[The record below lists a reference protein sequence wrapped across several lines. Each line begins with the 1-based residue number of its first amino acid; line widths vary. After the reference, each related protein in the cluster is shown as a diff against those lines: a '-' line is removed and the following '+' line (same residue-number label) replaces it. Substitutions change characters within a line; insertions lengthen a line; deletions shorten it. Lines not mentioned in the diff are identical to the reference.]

1 MITKEIWKDIE
12 GYEGLYQVSNLGNVK
27 SLDREY
33 IQWNNYTYTPKRY
46 NGKILK
52 PHLQRQGYVMINLSK
67 NSKKKL
73 ALVHR
78 LVAQAFI
85 PNPNDYLEVNHKDG
99 NKQNNC
105 VDNLEWCNRKYNQKE
120 AERLGLITRIKG
132 EKNVHN
138 KSVLRLNKNGE
149 IIKEYYSI
157 TNGAEDIGVNMK
169 HISYCIRKK
178 RPDKITKSLWKYK
191 EEK

>member
-1 MITKEIWKDIE
+1 M
-12 GYEGLYQVSNLGNVK
+12 
-27 SLDREY
+27 
-33 IQWNNYTYTPKRY
+33 
-46 NGKILK
+46 
-52 PHLQRQGYVMINLSK
+52 
-67 NSKKKL
+67 
-73 ALVHR
+73 
-78 LVAQAFI
+78 
-85 PNPNDYLEVNHKDG
+85 
-99 NKQNNC
+99 
-105 VDNLEWCNRKYNQKE
+105 EWCNRKYNQKE